1 MTLRLHNTLTKKVED
16 FVPLV
21 TSKVKLFV
29 CGPTVYDLSHL
40 GHAKTY
46 VQMDV
51 LARVLKQNDY
61 KLFYLQNIT
70 DIDDKIIIRSNEKK
84 VSWEELRTTYQDE
97 YIKDMD
103 SLNNTSVTEYA
114 RATDYVDDIIKQV
127 TTLIDKERAYTIEG
141 DGIYFEISTFPDY
154 GKLSG
159 RSEIKKDDAQTRIDE
174 SENKHGWNDFCLW
187 KFSKPGEPVWDAP
200 FGAGRPGWHI
210 EDTAITEHF
219 FGPQYDIH
227 GGAIDLIFPHHE
239 AEITQ
244 MESISDKVPMV
255 GYWVHTGFLT
265 IDSEKMAKS
274 AGNFYT
280 IREVIEKGY
289 DPIAIRLFM
298 LQSHYRS
305 AINFSFDN
313 LDAASNRLNNW
324 RNVAALRHQTHDTL
338 RDDDNKSTNERAV
351 SLYATAQALTEALND
366 DINTPAGLVIID
378 EAFSRLVNVKLQ
390 DIHQHAFIELLE
402 TIDETLG
409 LKLIV
414 STPDI
419 SDDAKRLI
427 LERQHARDNAD
438 WEKSDEIRASL
449 LQQGIAVRDTSH
461 GSIWE
466 YNH

>member
-1 MTLRLHNTLTKKVED
+1 MLRIHNTLTKKVED
-16 FVPLV
+16 FVPRQDGTV
-21 TSKVKLFV
+21 NLFV
-29 CGPTVYDLSHL
+29 CGPTVYDFSHL

-51 LARVLKQNDY
+51 LARIIKASEY
-61 KLFYLQNIT
+61 RLFYLQNIT
-70 DIDDKIIIRSNEKK
+70 DIDDKIIKRANDRNIH
-84 VSWEELRTTYQDE
+84 WQQLRTTFQDE
-97 YIKDMD
+97 YIADMH

-114 RATDYVDDIIKQV
+114 RATDYIDDIISQV
-127 TTLIDKERAYTIEG
+127 NRLVDKGHAYTIEG
-141 DGIYFEISTFPDY
+141 DGIYFEITTFADY

-174 SENKHGWNDFCLW
+174 SDNKRGWNDFCLW

-210 EDTAITEHF
+210 EDTAITEYF

-227 GGAIDLIFPHHE
+227 GGAVDLIFPHHE

-244 MESISDKVPMV
+244 MESISDQVPMV

-305 AINFSFDN
+305 SVNFNFDN
-313 LDAASNRLNNW
+313 LDAAGNRLRNW

-338 RDDDNKSTNERAV
+338 QDDDAKSTDDHSV
-351 SLYATAQALTEALND
+351 SLYATSGAVIAALQNDIDTPAALT
-366 DINTPAGLVIID
+366 IID
-378 EAFSRLVNVKLQ
+378 EAFSLLQSARLE
-390 DIHQHAFIELLE
+390 DIHQHAFIQLLE
-402 TIDETLG
+402 TIDELLG
-409 LKLIV
+409 LQLIQ

-419 SDDAKRLI
+419 SDDIKKVI
-427 LERQHARDNAD
+427 IKRQHAREDKD
-438 WEKSDEIRASL
+438 WAASDTLRAQIEASGITVLDSASGPIWQYKS
-449 LQQGIAVRDTSH
+449 
-461 GSIWE
+461 
-466 YNH
+466 